1 MKIKKSD
8 KLSGFFVF
16 LAFLSLIFLLFDY
29 NLIGIILIIVF
40 IVLFIIFAEPEIK
53 KEEVNDDEEPI
64 HSPEEDVTFPSDKE
78 IRIEHTE
85 LIEEDG
91 K

>member
-16 LAFLSLIFLLFDY
+16 LAFLSLILLLFDY
-29 NLIGIILIIVF
+29 NFIGIISIIVF
-40 IVLFIIFAEPEIK
+40 IILFIIFAEPEIK
-53 KEEVNDDEEPI
+53 KEKVNDDEEPI
-64 HSPEEDVTFPSDKE
+64 HSPEEDITFPSNLE
-78 IRIEHTE
+78 VRIEHTE
-85 LIEEDG
+85 LFEEDE